1 MSNKYGIPEKDEKE
15 VRAKDKACVYCHKA
29 MKEYSGTDRS

>member
-15 VRAKDKACVYCHKA
+15 IRVRDKACVYCHKE
-29 MKEYSGTDRS
+29 MKNMPV